1 MQSFSSIKQSLQRL
15 IFFFPSLWI
24 AFQGLLI
31 NLRGGVGPAFC
42 VAYVSSA
49 AIYTFT
55 LHPFFIEGEPSLRAF
70 FEFIPFLLT
79 IIAPSLTHELVAQ
92 EHQQK
97 RLDQTLALPITYPQL
112 LLGKLGGAWLIF
124 ITGTLLSLFFPF
136 ILSIF
141 AELHWP
147 EIWVSYLGVIL
158 LGTMYLCIG
167 LWASVWANHAL
178 SAWLISFFLCFSLYL
193 IGLSAR
199 VLPPSLAEWSQ
210 MISVQ
215 SHSSRFNLGILDSR
229 DLIYFFGMI
238 WFWFTLAVE
247 TLRMKVND
255 NVY

>member
-136 ILSIF
+136 I
-141 AELHWP
+141 
-147 EIWVSYLGVIL
+147 
-158 LGTMYLCIG
+158 
-167 LWASVWANHAL
+167 
-178 SAWLISFFLCFSLYL
+178 
-193 IGLSAR
+193 
-199 VLPPSLAEWSQ
+199 
-210 MISVQ
+210 
-215 SHSSRFNLGILDSR
+215 
-229 DLIYFFGMI
+229 
-238 WFWFTLAVE
+238 
-247 TLRMKVND
+247 
-255 NVY
+255 